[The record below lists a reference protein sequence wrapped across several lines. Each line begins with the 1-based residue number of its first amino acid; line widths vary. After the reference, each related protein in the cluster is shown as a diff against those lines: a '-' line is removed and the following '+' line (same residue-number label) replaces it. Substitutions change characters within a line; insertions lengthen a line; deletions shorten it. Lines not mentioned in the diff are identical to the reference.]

1 MTLDKYI
8 LELDIVKSDFSLTPN
23 NTEPSRKSF
32 EYPKT
37 CAESKILDTEI

>member
-8 LELDIVKSDFSLTPN
+8 LELYIVKSDFSLTPN